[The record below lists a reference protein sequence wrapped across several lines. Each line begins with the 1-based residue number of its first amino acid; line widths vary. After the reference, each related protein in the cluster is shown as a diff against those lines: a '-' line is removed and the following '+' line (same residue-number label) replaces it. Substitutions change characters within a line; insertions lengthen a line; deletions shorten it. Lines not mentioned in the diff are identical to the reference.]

1 MYNMTKATKSVA
13 NSSLI
18 PIAIEACSENH
29 KVNIM
34 AIGKGVEAINDPI
47 PRNRIALFA
56 RQCSDQRDAVGSKDY
71 TGIKPEPVLGFIQ
84 EVSNKMVQYVSQL
97 HSASI
102 SADNWDNVAAGGTGT
117 DKFADLCDTLNIEVL
132 SMDKIRAMVLDD
144 FDELNDLHSKMR
156 VAMSYINPEPLFLF
170 ASDQEVDGTWEP
182 RFRIDSPDLD
192 AAVSASE
199 EIWAEIQ
206 ARKNSAVWDDML
218 VAA

>member
-1 MYNMTKATKSVA
+1 MTKATKSVA
-13 NSSLI
+13 NNSLI
-18 PIAIEACSENH
+18 PLAIEACSEKH
-29 KVNIM
+29 KDYIM
-34 AIGKGVEAINDPI
+34 AIGKGIEAINDPI

-56 RQCSDQRDAVGSKDY
+56 RQCHDARSAVGSKDY

-97 HSASI
+97 HSASKD
-102 SADNWDNVAAGGTGT
+102 ADAWDDVAAGGTGT

-132 SMDKIRAMVLDD
+132 SIDKIRAMVLAD
-144 FDELNDLHSKMR
+144 FEELNDLHSKMR
-156 VAMSYINPEPLFLF
+156 VAMSYIDPEPLFLF
-170 ASDQEVDGTWEP
+170 ASDQEVDGVWEP

-192 AAVSASE
+192 SALSASE
-199 EIWAEIQ
+199 ELWAEIQ

>member
-1 MYNMTKATKSVA
+1 MTKATKSVA
-13 NSSLI
+13 NNSLI
-18 PIAIEACSENH
+18 PLAIEACSEKH
-29 KVNIM
+29 KDYIM
-34 AIGKGVEAINDPI
+34 AIGKGIEAINDPI

-56 RQCSDQRDAVGSKDY
+56 RQCHDARSAVGSKDY

-97 HSASI
+97 HSASKN
-102 SADNWDNVAAGGTGT
+102 ADAWDDVAAGGTGT

-132 SMDKIRAMVLDD
+132 SMDKIHAMVLAD

-156 VAMSYINPEPLFLF
+156 VAMSYIDPEPLFLF
-170 ASDQEVDGTWEP
+170 ASDQEVDGVWEP

-192 AAVSASE
+192 SALSASE
-199 EIWAEIQ
+199 ELWAEIQ

>member
-1 MYNMTKATKSVA
+1 MTKATKSVA
-13 NSSLI
+13 NNSLI
-18 PIAIEACSENH
+18 PLAIEACSEKH
-29 KVNIM
+29 KDYIM
-34 AIGKGVEAINDPI
+34 AIGKGIEAINDPI

-56 RQCSDQRDAVGSKDY
+56 RQCNDARSAVGSKDY

-97 HSASI
+97 HSASKD
-102 SADNWDNVAAGGTGT
+102 ADAWDDVAAGGTGT

-132 SMDKIRAMVLDD
+132 SIDKIRAMVLAD

-156 VAMSYINPEPLFLF
+156 VAMSYIDPEPLFLF
-170 ASDQEVDGTWEP
+170 ASDQEVDGVWEP

-192 AAVSASE
+192 SALSASE
-199 EIWAEIQ
+199 ELWAEIQ

>member
-1 MYNMTKATKSVA
+1 MTKATKSVA
-13 NSSLI
+13 NNSLI
-18 PIAIEACSENH
+18 PLAIEACSEKH
-29 KVNIM
+29 KDYIM
-34 AIGKGVEAINDPI
+34 AIGKGIEAINDPI

-56 RQCSDQRDAVGSKDY
+56 RQCDEARSAVGSKDY

-97 HSASI
+97 HSASKN
-102 SADNWDNVAAGGTGT
+102 ADAWDDVAAGGTGT

-132 SMDKIRAMVLDD
+132 SMDKIHAMVLAD

-156 VAMSYINPEPLFLF
+156 VAMSYIDPEPLFLF
-170 ASDQEVDGTWEP
+170 ASDQEVDGVWEP

-192 AAVSASE
+192 SALSASE
-199 EIWAEIQ
+199 ELWAEIQ

>member
-1 MYNMTKATKSVA
+1 MTKATKSVA
-13 NSSLI
+13 NNSLI
-18 PIAIEACSENH
+18 PLAIEACSEKH
-29 KVNIM
+29 KDYIM
-34 AIGKGVEAINDPI
+34 AIGKGIEAINDPI

-56 RQCSDQRDAVGSKDY
+56 RQCHDARSAVGSKDY

-97 HSASI
+97 HSASKD
-102 SADNWDNVAAGGTGT
+102 ADAWDDVAAGGTGT

-132 SMDKIRAMVLDD
+132 SIDKIRAMVLAD

-156 VAMSYINPEPLFLF
+156 VAMSYIDPEPLFLF
-170 ASDQEVDGTWEP
+170 ASDQEVDGVWEP

-192 AAVSASE
+192 SALSASE
-199 EIWAEIQ
+199 ELWAEIQ

>member
-1 MYNMTKATKSVA
+1 MTKATKSVA
-13 NSSLI
+13 NNSLI
-18 PIAIEACSENH
+18 PLAIEACSEKH
-29 KVNIM
+29 KDYIM

-56 RQCSDQRDAVGSKDY
+56 RQCDEARSAVGSKDY

-97 HSASI
+97 HSASK
-102 SADNWDNVAAGGTGT
+102 SADAWDAVAAGGTGT

-132 SMDKIRAMVLDD
+132 SMDKIHAMVLAD

-156 VAMSYINPEPLFLF
+156 VAMSYIDPEPLFLF
-170 ASDQEVDGTWEP
+170 ASDQEVDGVWEP

-192 AAVSASE
+192 SALSASE
-199 EIWAEIQ
+199 ELWAEIQ